1 MVGLLPPKE
10 VARRLGLS
18 VDYTRRLMNDGTLP
32 SVPIGRRRR
41 MTEAQYQALV
51 SGGWPDPNDPA
62 ALSDDVT
69 HRGAPGTNEAH
80 YGR

>member
-1 MVGLLPPKE
+1 
-10 VARRLGLS
+10 
-18 VDYTRRLMNDGTLP
+18 
-32 SVPIGRRRR
+32 

-51 SGGWPDPNDPA
+51 SGGWPDTNDPA

-69 HRGAPGTNEAH
+69 QRGAPGTNEAH

>member
-1 MVGLLPPKE
+1 MRLLPPKE

-32 SVPIGRRRR
+32 SVLVGRRRR
-41 MTEAQYQALV
+41 MTETQLQALLAED
-51 SGGWPDPNDPA
+51 SE
-62 ALSDDVT
+62 DVT
-69 HRGAPGTNEAH
+69 QRGAPGTNEAH